1 MAVKENIVID
11 VTVDTG
17 DATNTIDGIENRIE
31 ELIAQR
37 NELQIGT
44 KEFEKVSRE
53 IQGLQTDIKNV
64 ELQFESLDFEQ
75 RLTAGMDAVTGLAGG
90 FVAAEGAMLLFNSE
104 SEQLEEVL
112 RRVGG
117 ALALTS
123 GLRDLANGV
132 IAMRKFG
139 LVTKIATARQW
150 ALNVAM
156 NANPI
161 TIIIGALALLAAQ
174 LLIYAAATREVS
186 EEERKAVIRKE
197 QLGKASKKA
206 AESIADEQVK
216 LNSLLKVAKDRN
228 ASDKARAEAVK
239 QLNDLSPEYLG
250 GLTTEN
256 VLTKEGTK
264 LVKQYNEALK
274 KKAMA
279 QALEEELV
287 ELYKKRIQAQKDAQ
301 AGYIEETT
309 IWGALGD
316 SMGLV
321 FGDQEEALENIAEKS
336 VKGSKKIVAGIDEQI
351 EVTSDLLGQ
360 QQEQTLELDANTRA
374 YDKQAEATKKAK
386 EEKKAL
392 LKEMKKEAEGIKQIQ
407 NDKAVSINQML
418 GIGNEAYQKEIENIG
433 ELSDALQRESELR
446 GENLRGIVG
455 VQKEAAE
462 EIKDIWF
469 NTMMAVADDMNGLFE
484 PLETNYI
491 NFLNKMSELQPK
503 MSESFDAAQNQ
514 INALSA
520 LNEASLQRQ
529 IKGLEEGDK
538 RREQI
543 ERKAFE
549 RGKKIQ
555 IAQAIISG
563 LQGVV
568 NIWSAASTIPQP
580 YDAILR
586 AVNTASLIATTAAQ
600 ISKIKST
607 PFGGGGSVSGNTS
620 AGASAGGGGVP
631 INNISNTASL
641 VDQQQQEITAQVV
654 VLESDIT
661 TTQENVTTVSELSSF

>member
-75 RLTAGMDAVTGLAGG
+75 KLTAGMDAVTGLAGG
-90 FVAAEGAMLLFNSE
+90 FVAAEGAMLLFGTE
-104 SEQLEEVL
+104 SEALEETL

-139 LVTKIATARQW
+139 LATKLATARQW

-161 TIIIGALALLAAQ
+161 GLIVLALAALTAAV
-174 LLIYAAATREVS
+174 LVYASATAEVS
-186 EEERKAVIRKE
+186 EEERKAAIQKE

-206 AESIADEQVK
+206 AESIVDEQVK
-216 LNSLLKVAKDRN
+216 LNSLLKVARDRN

-256 VLTKEGTK
+256 VLTEQGTK
-264 LVKQYNEALK
+264 LVNQYNEALK
-274 KKAMA
+274 RKAMA

-287 ELYKKRIQAQKDAQ
+287 DLYKQRIAAQKDAA
-301 AGYIEETT
+301 AGYMEE
-309 IWGALGD
+309 A
-316 SMGLV
+316 GLFTSAAISFKAV
-321 FGDQEEALENIAEKS
+321 FGDTNEAVADAQEVAA
-336 VKGSKKIVAGIDEQI
+336 KGQKKIVQGIDEQI
-351 EVTSDLLGQ
+351 EVVTQLLGQ
-360 QQEQTLELDANTRA
+360 QQEQTLELDANSRA
-374 YDKQAEATKKAK
+374 YEANTKAREANKDAIKIELEELEKLTISREEALNKYQELLAIETEATRTAATEEAAVEQERFDFLSAMGTAFVDGEIARIEEVREAAKRADEERQANLDKAQQGIEFLGLVNNAFIK
-386 EEKKAL
+386 DEEKREKIRKAL
-392 LKEMKKEAEGIKQIQ
+392 ALAQI
-407 NDKAVSINQML
+407 AVDT
-418 GIGNEAYQKEIENIG
+418 A
-433 ELSDALQRESELR
+433 
-446 GENLRGIVG
+446 RGIS
-455 VQKEAAE
+455 A
-462 EIKDIWF
+462 
-469 NTMMAVADDMNGLFE
+469 AVAAGAGVPFPGNI
-484 PLETNYI
+484 P
-491 NFLNKMSELQPK
+491 
-503 MSESFDAAQNQ
+503 
-514 INALSA
+514 
-520 LNEASLQRQ
+520 
-529 IKGLEEGDK
+529 
-538 RREQI
+538 
-543 ERKAFE
+543 
-549 RGKKIQ
+549 
-555 IAQAIISG
+555 AIIA
-563 LQGVV
+563 GV
-568 NIWSAASTIPQP
+568 SAVLAGVIQ
-580 YDAILR
+580 AKQVI
-586 AVNTASLIATTAAQ
+586 
-600 ISKIKST
+600 
-607 PFGGGGSVSGNTS
+607 GSAGNTPSVDS
-620 AGASAGGGGVP
+620 AISGASAGGGGVP
-631 INNISNTASL
+631 LNNISNTAAL
-641 VDQQQQEITAQVV
+641 VDQQQQEMTTQVV

>member
-75 RLTAGMDAVTGLAGG
+75 KLTAGMDAVTGLAGG
-90 FVAAEGAMLLFNSE
+90 FVAAEGAMLLFGTE
-104 SEQLEEVL
+104 SEALEETL

-139 LVTKIATARQW
+139 LATKLATARQW

-161 TIIIGALALLAAQ
+161 GLIVLALAALTAAV
-174 LLIYAAATREVS
+174 LVYASATAEVS
-186 EEERKAVIRKE
+186 EEERKAAIQKE

-206 AESIADEQVK
+206 AESIVDEQVK
-216 LNSLLKVAKDRN
+216 LNSLLKVARDRN

-256 VLTKEGTK
+256 VLTEQGTK
-264 LVKQYNEALK
+264 LVNQYNEALK
-274 KKAMA
+274 RKAMA

-287 ELYKKRIQAQKDAQ
+287 DLYKQRIAAQKDAA
-301 AGYIEETT
+301 AGYMEE
-309 IWGALGD
+309 A
-316 SMGLV
+316 GLFTSAAISFKAV
-321 FGDQEEALENIAEKS
+321 FGDTNEAVADAQEVAA
-336 VKGSKKIVAGIDEQI
+336 KGQKKIVQGIDEQI
-351 EVTSDLLGQ
+351 EVVTQLLGQ
-360 QQEQTLELDANTRA
+360 QQEQTLELDANSRA
-374 YDKQAEATKKAK
+374 YDANTKAREANKDAIKIELEELEKLTISREEALNKYQELLAIETEATRTAATEEAAVEQERFDFLSAMGTAFVDGEIARIEEVREAAKRADEERQANLDKAQQGIEFLGLVNNAFIK
-386 EEKKAL
+386 DEEKREKIRKAL
-392 LKEMKKEAEGIKQIQ
+392 ALAQI
-407 NDKAVSINQML
+407 AVDT
-418 GIGNEAYQKEIENIG
+418 A
-433 ELSDALQRESELR
+433 
-446 GENLRGIVG
+446 RGIS
-455 VQKEAAE
+455 A
-462 EIKDIWF
+462 
-469 NTMMAVADDMNGLFE
+469 AVAAGAGVPFPGNI
-484 PLETNYI
+484 P
-491 NFLNKMSELQPK
+491 
-503 MSESFDAAQNQ
+503 
-514 INALSA
+514 
-520 LNEASLQRQ
+520 
-529 IKGLEEGDK
+529 
-538 RREQI
+538 
-543 ERKAFE
+543 
-549 RGKKIQ
+549 
-555 IAQAIISG
+555 AIIA
-563 LQGVV
+563 GV
-568 NIWSAASTIPQP
+568 SAVLAGVIQ
-580 YDAILR
+580 AKQVI
-586 AVNTASLIATTAAQ
+586 
-600 ISKIKST
+600 
-607 PFGGGGSVSGNTS
+607 GSAGNTPSVDS
-620 AGASAGGGGVP
+620 AISGASAGGGGVP
-631 INNISNTASL
+631 LNNISNTAAL
-641 VDQQQQEITAQVV
+641 VDQQQQEMTTQVV

>member
-64 ELQFESLDFEQ
+64 DLQFEALDFEQ
-75 RLTAGMDAVTGLAGG
+75 KLTAGMDAVTGLAGG
-90 FVAAEGAMLLFNSE
+90 FVAAEGAMLLFGTE
-104 SEQLEEVL
+104 SEALEETL
-112 RRVGG
+112 QRVGG

-132 IAMRKFG
+132 IAMRKYG
-139 LVTKIATARQW
+139 LAAKIATARQW

-161 TIIIGALALLAAQ
+161 GLIVIALAALTAAV
-174 LLIYAAATREVS
+174 LVYAAATAEVS
-186 EEERKAVIRKE
+186 EEERKAAIQKE

-206 AESIADEQVK
+206 AESIVDEQVK
-216 LNSLLKVAKDRN
+216 LNSLLKVARDRN

-239 QLNDLSPEYLG
+239 QLNELSPEYLG

-256 VLTKEGTK
+256 VLTEQGTK
-264 LVKQYNEALK
+264 LVNQYNEALK
-274 KKAMA
+274 RKAMA

-309 IWGALGD
+309 LLGTLQD
-316 SMGLV
+316 GLGLV

-336 VKGSKKIVAGIDEQI
+336 VKGSKKIVAGLDEQI
-351 EVTSDLLGQ
+351 EVVTNLLGQ

-374 YDKQAEATKKAK
+374 YDANTKAREANKDAIKIELEELEKLTISREEALDKYQELLAIELEAMHTAAMGEVAVEQEKFNLLNAMGTAFVDGEIARIEAVREADQAE
-386 EEKKAL
+386 
-392 LKEMKKEAEGIKQIQ
+392 
-407 NDKAVSINQML
+407 
-418 GIGNEAYQKEIENIG
+418 
-433 ELSDALQRESELR
+433 
-446 GENLRGIVG
+446 
-455 VQKEAAE
+455 
-462 EIKDIWF
+462 
-469 NTMMAVADDMNGLFE
+469 
-484 PLETNYI
+484 
-491 NFLNKMSELQPK
+491 
-503 MSESFDAAQNQ
+503 FDAKL
-514 INALSA
+514 ALA
-520 LNEASLQRQ
+520 HASMGILQ
-529 IKGLEEGDK
+529 
-538 RREQI
+538 
-543 ERKAFE
+543 
-549 RGKKIQ
+549 
-555 IAQAIISG
+555 G
-563 LQGVV
+563 LQGLAKQGSDAQKALALTE
-568 NIWSAASTIPQP
+568 IAA
-580 YDAILR
+580 
-586 AVNTASLIATTAAQ
+586 NTAIGFVQGLNVAQQAALGTGPAAAYAFPIFYASQIAAVLAAAG
-600 ISKIKST
+600 KAKSILGAG
-607 PFGGGGSVSGNTS
+607 GGGGSAPSIPS
-620 AGASAGGGGVP
+620 AGASAGAGGVP
-631 INNISNTASL
+631 LNNISNTASL
-641 VDQQQQEITAQVV
+641 VDQQQQEITTQVV

>member
-90 FVAAEGAMLLFNSE
+90 FVAAEGAMLLFGTE
-104 SEQLEEVL
+104 SEALEETL

-139 LVTKIATARQW
+139 LAAKIATARQW

-161 TIIIGALALLAAQ
+161 GLIVLALAALTAAV
-174 LLIYAAATREVS
+174 LVYAAATAEVS
-186 EEERKAVIRKE
+186 EEERKAAIQKE
-197 QLGKASKKA
+197 QLNKASKKA
-206 AESIADEQVK
+206 AESIVDEQVK
-216 LNSLLKVAKDRN
+216 LNSLLKVARDRN

-256 VLTKEGTK
+256 VLTEEGTK
-264 LVKQYNEALK
+264 LVNQYNEALK

-287 ELYKKRIQAQKDAQ
+287 DLYKQRIAAQKDAT
-301 AGYIEETT
+301 AGYMEE
-309 IWGALGD
+309 A
-316 SMGLV
+316 GLFTSAAISFKAV
-321 FGDQEEALENIAEKS
+321 FGDTNEAVAEAQEVAA
-336 VKGSKKIVAGIDEQI
+336 KGQKKIVQGIDEQI
-351 EVTSDLLGQ
+351 EVVTNLLGQ
-360 QQEQTLELDANTRA
+360 QQEQTLELDANSRA
-374 YDKQAEATKKAK
+374 YDANAEATARATAEK
-386 EEKKAL
+386 ERLAEAAR
-392 LKEMKKEAEGIKQIQ
+392 KEAEEREKILEQMRQETQELDKLTTKREEALDQYQKLLAIEVEATRTAARNEVAVEEERFDLLSAMGAAYGQSETERIEQVRADAAAADADRQ
-407 NDKAVSINQML
+407 AGLDKAQQGIEFLGLVNNAFIKDEEKREKIRKALALAQIAVDTARGISAAVAAGAGIPFPGNIPAIIAGVSAVLAGVIQAKAVL
-418 GIGNEAYQKEIENIG
+418 GS
-433 ELSDALQRESELR
+433 SDATPS
-446 GENLRGIVG
+446 V
-455 VQKEAAE
+455 
-462 EIKDIWF
+462 D
-469 NTMMAVADDMNGLFE
+469 
-484 PLETNYI
+484 
-491 NFLNKMSELQPK
+491 
-503 MSESFDAAQNQ
+503 
-514 INALSA
+514 SA
-520 LNEASLQRQ
+520 
-529 IKGLEEGDK
+529 
-538 RREQI
+538 
-543 ERKAFE
+543 
-549 RGKKIQ
+549 
-555 IAQAIISG
+555 IS
-563 LQGVV
+563 
-568 NIWSAASTIPQP
+568 
-580 YDAILR
+580 
-586 AVNTASLIATTAAQ
+586 
-600 ISKIKST
+600 
-607 PFGGGGSVSGNTS
+607 
-620 AGASAGGGGVP
+620 GASAGGGGVP
-631 INNISNTASL
+631 LNNISNTASL
-641 VDQQQQEITAQVV
+641 VDQQQQEITTQVV